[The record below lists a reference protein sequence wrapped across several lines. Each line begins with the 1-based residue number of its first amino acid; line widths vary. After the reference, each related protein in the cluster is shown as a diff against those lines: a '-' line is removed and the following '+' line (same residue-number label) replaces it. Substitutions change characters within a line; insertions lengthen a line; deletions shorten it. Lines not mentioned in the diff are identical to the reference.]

1 MKVQTYIQMS
11 SLGNNIY
18 EISFKISS
26 FNISNNDKNEF
37 IAFIFRNEDGSLAGK
52 NDDNSNFYI
61 PLFNEDEFSKFVSP
75 VDFPLLVQPNEE
87 IPINV
92 IAREN
97 ALINLFINDNLVSQ
111 QYNDS
116 LEFIFSTNEIG
127 KHYIHYNVQSAGNI
141 YTDSIYFIVESPQV
155 FEELPESI
163 NNGINV
169 INDSSIILV
178 LEAPYKQFAYVIGD
192 WTDWAI
198 DPNYKMK
205 KTNDGNKYWIEINDL
220 DPNVEYRFQ
229 YFVDAKIKIAD
240 PYSTKIISS
249 YDKFIPNSVYPDLIT
264 YPENMTHHAVS
275 VVKTQQ
281 DEYVW
286 ESNDFQKPDSRDLV
300 IYELLIRDFSYRSDY
315 QTVID
320 SLEYLKRLGINAIEL
335 MPVIEYDGLLSWGY
349 APTFFFAAEKFYGPE
364 NTLKALV
371 DSCHKNGIAVIMDIV
386 LNHAFRPNPWLRLY
400 YDIGKDEP
408 TFESPWFNIVP
419 PSI

>member
-1 MKVQTYIQMS
+1 MMT
-11 SLGNNIY
+11 
-18 EISFKISS
+18 
-26 FNISNNDKNEF
+26 
-37 IAFIFRNEDGSLAGK
+37 
-52 NDDNSNFYI
+52 
-61 PLFNEDEFSKFVSP
+61 
-75 VDFPLLVQPNEE
+75 LL
-87 IPINV
+87 
-92 IAREN
+92 
-97 ALINLFINDNLVSQ
+97 SQ

-116 LEFIFSTNEIG
+116 LEFNFSTDEIG
-127 KHYIHYNVQSAGNI
+127 KHYIHYNIQSAGNI

-249 YDKFIPNSVYPDLIT
+249 YDQFIPNSVYPDLIS

-275 VVKTQQ
+275 VIKTQQ

-286 ESNDFQKPDSRDLV
+286 ESNDFQNQ
-300 IYELLIRDFSYRSDY
+300 IQEI
-315 QTVID
+315 
-320 SLEYLKRLGINAIEL
+320 
-335 MPVIEYDGLLSWGY
+335 
-349 APTFFFAAEKFYGPE
+349 
-364 NTLKALV
+364 
-371 DSCHKNGIAVIMDIV
+371 
-386 LNHAFRPNPWLRLY
+386 
-400 YDIGKDEP
+400 
-408 TFESPWFNIVP
+408 
-419 PSI
+419 

>member
-1 MKVQTYIQMS
+1 MI
-11 SLGNNIY
+11 
-18 EISFKISS
+18 
-26 FNISNNDKNEF
+26 NEF

-52 NDDNSNFYI
+52 NDDNSNFISI

-75 VDFPLLVQPNEE
+75 VDFPLLVQPNEQ

-116 LEFIFSTNEIG
+116 LEFIFSTNEMG

-198 DPNYKMK
+198 DPKYKMK
-205 KTNDGNKYWIEINDL
+205 KQTMEI
-220 DPNVEYRFQ
+220 
-229 YFVDAKIKIAD
+229 
-240 PYSTKIISS
+240 S
-249 YDKFIPNSVYPDLIT
+249 
-264 YPENMTHHAVS
+264 
-275 VVKTQQ
+275 
-281 DEYVW
+281 
-286 ESNDFQKPDSRDLV
+286 
-300 IYELLIRDFSYRSDY
+300 
-315 QTVID
+315 
-320 SLEYLKRLGINAIEL
+320 
-335 MPVIEYDGLLSWGY
+335 
-349 APTFFFAAEKFYGPE
+349 
-364 NTLKALV
+364 
-371 DSCHKNGIAVIMDIV
+371 
-386 LNHAFRPNPWLRLY
+386 
-400 YDIGKDEP
+400 IGSK
-408 TFESPWFNIVP
+408 
-419 PSI
+419 

>member
-1 MKVQTYIQMS
+1 MIRIISILLYFSVSTYSQVIDWYPSYPSISDTLTITYNSSLGNSALIDSDDIYIHTGVLNKYSSSNNDWMNIPVEWHEGADTMVQMS
-11 SLGNNIY
+11 NLGNNIY

-26 FNISNNDKNEF
+26 FFNVSNIDKNEF
-37 IAFIFRNEDGSLAGK
+37 IALIFRNEDGSLSGK
-52 NDDNSNFYI
+52 NNNNTNFYI
-61 PLFNEDEFSKFVSP
+61 PLMEQDEFSKFVSP

-127 KHYIHYNVQSAGNI
+127 KHYIHYNIQSAGNI

-229 YFVDAKIKIAD
+229 YLF
-240 PYSTKIISS
+240 
-249 YDKFIPNSVYPDLIT
+249 LILYT
-264 YPENMTHHAVS
+264 
-275 VVKTQQ
+275 
-281 DEYVW
+281 
-286 ESNDFQKPDSRDLV
+286 
-300 IYELLIRDFSYRSDY
+300 LI
-315 QTVID
+315 
-320 SLEYLKRLGINAIEL
+320 
-335 MPVIEYDGLLSWGY
+335 
-349 APTFFFAAEKFYGPE
+349 
-364 NTLKALV
+364 
-371 DSCHKNGIAVIMDIV
+371 
-386 LNHAFRPNPWLRLY
+386 
-400 YDIGKDEP
+400 
-408 TFESPWFNIVP
+408 
-419 PSI
+419 